1 MTDAPLRS
9 RNWFAPKTLDG
20 FMHRSYLKAEGFSDA
35 VFDGRPRD
43 RHRQLLVGADQP
55 QRAPPAG
62 GRGKPAPGMGR
73 PRPVCFDPSPASA
86 PGRPTWH
93 KVDPRLCL
101 EEVGDLL
108 GGPDGGRRVPG
119 DRPLVA
125 GGGLRANVWVSG
137 NDRAGVERL
146 CRYILRPPFAQERLR
161 LRSDGRVALELKQ
174 AWHKVELFR
183 SGGSAV
189 VRRFF
194 QEVDARRVVADVL
207 TVSDPTAV
215 SALINARGL

>member
-1 MTDAPLRS
+1 M
-9 RNWFAPKTLDG
+9 
-20 FMHRSYLKAEGFSDA
+20 
-35 VFDGRPRD
+35 
-43 RHRQLLVGADQP
+43 
-55 QRAPPAG
+55 
-62 GRGKPAPGMGR
+62 
-73 PRPVCFDPSPASA
+73 
-86 PGRPTWH
+86 
-93 KVDPRLCL
+93 
-101 EEVGDLL
+101 
-108 GGPDGGRRVPG
+108 
-119 DRPLVA
+119 
-125 GGGLRANVWVSG
+125 WVSG